1 MTVTVFQ
8 QANQL
13 LREGKLEAAVIV
25 YRQAIEQNPNS
36 YLSYQNLG
44 ETLGKLGRW
53 EEAVE
58 MYGKAIELK
67 PSAGWLHLNLSWALQ
82 QVGRLDEAQQ
92 TAEKAAKM
100 EPKLA
105 RFVGNWPGIKEN
117 ILKVNSAKH
126 NPESQA
132 GIIVEKKIREVVAPP
147 NAFKSTQFYSD
158 LEHLFILGNGESIDV
173 VSRKLFLSQA
183 HAAETGLHIVAAP
196 SSQCEALSSDMNRC
210 NSILVLANSLKD
222 IADQKT
228 EISGGYW
235 KILQLDSESVLLSIF
250 LQPGRFMTQGSFADI
265 LGRLQSF
272 GSSDLLEVKLP
283 SLKFLI
289 EELLAHRGDAYI
301 ESVENKLEQIIDRVS
316 SSVKMHRSSIV
327 DVLNLLIFSSN
338 IDAVQVKL
346 QNYLNKNLT
355 ELQTTIDDSHKKVIY
370 RRIDSC
376 IYFAFELSGKNLAGT
391 LAPIFKQ
398 AFDIMLSMG
407 IPAPILSRGL
417 RYSFLKAIE
426 LAQSLPTLIDLAQ
439 ITNTDDSIAF
449 LAIYSII
456 RHRSTNAESDLLKTW
471 LLLKKIFE
479 LPKKNLI
486 SLVRDL
492 RRTVPSCLGIPVSLS
507 TEIISAFEI
516 TEKETPDRETWL
528 ARCLLLLYADCF
540 DSRLLNWITHHN
552 RIDLTSEDKEIVL
565 ALTGYDIPL
574 IDRVNKTL
582 LEEGFNYKVLYPSEY
597 CKITDYMKANL
608 AEWGKHSQISHQ
620 SYTGKGDSLPMISVI
635 LTTFN
640 PDMELLRL
648 SLESIIHQTYPAL
661 EIIVIDDHSP
671 PESSRLI
678 DLLVDEMRR
687 NTPHLIVYQ
696 RNEKNVGQYV
706 SRNRAIAISKGEFI
720 AIQDDDDISHPE
732 RLQHQLQPMLA
743 ESSLMATHA
752 NHLRISENSRLM
764 IDGDAIGAVWGD
776 APVSFIWRR
785 QVFQE
790 IGNFL
795 PTKTRGDVEFRSR
808 MRRHYSDRAIQMIA
822 QPLVLMRGGMGT
834 VSSNKEYYFRSALS
848 VWRYMMNHIPI
859 GIYSSQEMVR
869 WIPTVLR

>member
-1 MTVTVFQ
+1 MTVTTFQ

-13 LREGKLEAAVIV
+13 LREGKLEEAVV
-25 YRQAIEQNPNS
+25 AYRLAIEQNPNS

-44 ETLGKLGRW
+44 ETLGKLGRVD
-53 EEAVE
+53 EAVE

-105 RFVGNWPGIKEN
+105 KFVGNWPGIKEN

-132 GIIVEKKIREVVAPP
+132 GILVEKKIREVVAPP

-158 LEHLFILGNGESIDV
+158 WEHLFILGNGESMDV
-173 VSRKLFLSQA
+173 VSRKLFLSQT

-250 LQPGRFMTQGSFADI
+250 LEPGRLMTQESFADI

-272 GSSDLLEVKLP
+272 GSSDQIEVKLI

-289 EELLAHRGDAYI
+289 EELLAHRGEAYI

-327 DVLNLLIFSSN
+327 DVLNILIFSSN

-346 QNYLNKNLT
+346 QNYLNKNVT
-355 ELQTTIDDSHKKVIY
+355 ELQTTIDNSHKKVLY
-370 RRIDSC
+370 RRIDYS
-376 IYFAFELSGKNLAGT
+376 IYLAFELSGKNSADT
-391 LAPIFKQ
+391 LAHIFKQ
-398 AFDIMLSMG
+398 AFDIMLSMR

-417 RYSFLKAIE
+417 RHSFLKAIE

-439 ITNTDDSIAF
+439 ITDTDDSIEF
-449 LAIYSII
+449 LTIYSII

-552 RIDLTSEDKEIVL
+552 RIDLTSEDKELVL

-574 IDRVNKTL
+574 IERVNKTL
-582 LEEGFNYKVLYPSEY
+582 IEEGFKYKVLCPSEY
-597 CKITDYMKANL
+597 CTITDYMKANL

-640 PDMELLRL
+640 PDMKLLRL

-678 DLLVDEMRR
+678 DLLVGEMRR

-743 ESSLMATHA
+743 DSSLMATHA

-764 IDGDAIGAVWGD
+764 IDGDAIGAVLGD

-808 MRRHYSDRAIQMIA
+808 MRRHYSDRAIQIIA